1 MYAKPPLHLILR
13 KEEGLS
19 IPIFQMTRGRP
30 RASQQRGH
38 HARPLGAGSGV
49 EVWRNPLRPGLLGSG
64 WAPSTQ
70 AEAGLPRGS
79 LAGGGPR
86 RPQPLLW
93 PQHPTP

>member
-38 HARPLGAGSGV
+38 HARPLGAGSGA

-64 WAPSTQ
+64 
-70 AEAGLPRGS
+70 
-79 LAGGGPR
+79 
-86 RPQPLLW
+86 
-93 PQHPTP
+93 